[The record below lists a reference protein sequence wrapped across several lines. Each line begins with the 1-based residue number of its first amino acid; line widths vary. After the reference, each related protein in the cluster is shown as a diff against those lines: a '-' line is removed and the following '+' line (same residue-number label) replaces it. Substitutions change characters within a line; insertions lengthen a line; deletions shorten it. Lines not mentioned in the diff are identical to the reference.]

1 MENHSIN
8 ILFIED
14 DLFEQQNFE
23 RFIKRNNLNYQY
35 QLATTLKD
43 AICLLE
49 STKFDLILA
58 DIVLSDGTAF
68 DLYSLIP
75 SFIPVIFITGDEN
88 KKTIL
93 EAIRF
98 GVADYFIK
106 EADGKHLD
114 ALPECIDRLLNKQSS
129 LFKHLKKQIELH
141 KNSIK
146 SSLQLPNVVLDA
158 LLFQTHIGAVITD
171 AKANILRVNKG
182 FSDITG
188 YSSSEVVG
196 KSMNI
201 LKSGKQDKFFYQ
213 KFWKQL
219 IKTGM
224 YQGALWNRGK
234 NHALYLQWA
243 TITAIPGKNKEDTKY
258 VAILSNVTEQYQA
271 EQEIRKMAFF
281 DALTSLAN
289 RRLLQDRLK
298 QELAMTKRSK
308 RYGSIIYLDLD
319 RFKALNDNFGHHSG
333 DQLLIQVAERL
344 NMILREEDTAARLGG
359 DEFVILI
366 HANKPTTKSASEDAL
381 FIAEKIK
388 KQLNIPFQLED
399 RKYHITPSIGYT
411 TFPDNGTIAEE
422 FLKRADKAMYCS
434 KYQGGNSISIF
445 QADNEEQDNKLIF
458 HIALIEDNNSDALL
472 AIDTLKEFSIDCD
485 LTVKVKSLANG
496 EMGIDYLISNA
507 EKNNLPDLI
516 LLDLNLPTMDGFEVL
531 RQLKSNNSLKNIPV
545 VVFTQTTEH
554 TIIDKCINL
563 QVDDFIQ
570 KPMSVEIFKQTL
582 RNIGMGTLLINST
595 P

>member
-14 DLFEQQNFE
+14 DQFEQQNFE
-23 RFIKRNNLNYQY
+23 RFVKRNNLSYQY
-35 QLATTLKD
+35 KVATTLKD
-43 AICLLE
+43 AISLLE

-93 EAIRF
+93 EALRF

-106 EADGKHLD
+106 EVDGKHLD
-114 ALPECIDRLLNKQSS
+114 GLPECIDRLLNKQAS

-146 SSLQLPNVVLDA
+146 SSLHLPNVVLDA

-171 AKANILRVNKG
+171 AQANILRVNKG

-196 KSMNI
+196 KNMSI

-219 IKTGM
+219 RKTGVF
-224 YQGALWNRGK
+224 QGTLWNRGK

-243 TITAIPGKNKEDTKY
+243 TITAIPSENKEDTKY

-271 EQEIRKMAFF
+271 EQEIRQMAFF

-289 RRLLQDRLK
+289 RRLLLDRIK

-308 RYGSIIYLDLD
+308 RYGSIIYLDID
-319 RFKALNDNFGHHSG
+319 RFKALNDNFGHHIG
-333 DQLLIQVAERL
+333 DLLLIQVAERL
-344 NMILREEDTAARLGG
+344 NTILREEDTAARLGG

-366 HANKPTTKSASEDAL
+366 HANKSTIEDASKDAL

-388 KQLNIPFQLED
+388 KQLNLPFQLENE
-399 RKYHITPSIGYT
+399 KHHITPSIGYT
-411 TFPDNGTIAEE
+411 PFPDNGTIAEE
-422 FLKRADKAMYCS
+422 ILKRADKAMYCS

-445 QADNEEQDNKLIF
+445 QADNEDQDNKLVF
-458 HIALIEDNNSDALL
+458 QIALIEDSISDTLL
-472 AIDTLKEFSIDCD
+472 AVDTLKKI
-485 LTVKVKSLANG
+485 
-496 EMGIDYLISNA
+496 
-507 EKNNLPDLI
+507 
-516 LLDLNLPTMDGFEVL
+516 
-531 RQLKSNNSLKNIPV
+531 
-545 VVFTQTTEH
+545 
-554 TIIDKCINL
+554 
-563 QVDDFIQ
+563 
-570 KPMSVEIFKQTL
+570 
-582 RNIGMGTLLINST
+582 
-595 P
+595 